1 MQGLWGEPQSLGQ
14 EAALEGAKQD
24 LGIQRSVHLSD
35 TPSTIKIITII
46 TITTI
51 AITMTGRTGSSASQS
66 RRSTCPA
73 MQLGGVWM
81 V

>member
-46 TITTI
+46 TI
-51 AITMTGRTGSSASQS
+51 
-66 RRSTCPA
+66 STCPA